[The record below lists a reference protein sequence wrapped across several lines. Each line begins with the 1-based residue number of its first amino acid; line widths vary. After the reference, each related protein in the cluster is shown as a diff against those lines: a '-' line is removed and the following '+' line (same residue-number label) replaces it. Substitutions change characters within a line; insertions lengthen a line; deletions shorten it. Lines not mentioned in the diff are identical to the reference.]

1 MSAASLYT
9 MNYRKSTTNLI
20 ILIHEWIKWHAL
32 LELIAG
38 DGSYLMNEALLMML
52 YTPTVNFVLVCVI
65 VLSLNKNKYIM
76 DGPWYS
82 IVYEE
87 MKTIEMYL
95 MTYNVTLFVAKFSL
109 IVSKIKNKCVEIKTY
124 QLCNTEV
131 NVQSHWTEL

>member
-1 MSAASLYT
+1 MRLY
-9 MNYRKSTTNLI
+9 
-20 ILIHEWIKWHAL
+20 WWCC
-32 LELIAG
+32 
-38 DGSYLMNEALLMML
+38 
-52 YTPTVNFVLVCVI
+52 TPRTVNFVLVCVI

-87 MKTIEMYL
+87 MKTTEQYL

-124 QLCNTEV
+124 QLSTYQLINYVTRKWMY
-131 NVQSHWTEL
+131 SHVEPNCRKRDTAGTAIRVILWNEIVGATLKPLSISS

>member
-1 MSAASLYT
+1 M
-9 MNYRKSTTNLI
+9 
-20 ILIHEWIKWHAL
+20 
-32 LELIAG
+32 
-38 DGSYLMNEALLMML
+38 
-52 YTPTVNFVLVCVI
+52 VCVI

-87 MKTIEMYL
+87 MKTIEQYL

-131 NVQSHWTEL
+131 NVQSR

>member
-1 MSAASLYT
+1 M
-9 MNYRKSTTNLI
+9 
-20 ILIHEWIKWHAL
+20 
-32 LELIAG
+32 IAW

-95 MTYNVTLFVAKFSL
+95 MTYIVTLFVAKFSL

-124 QLCNTEV
+124 QLCNTEM
-131 NVQSHWTEL
+131 NVQSR

>member
-20 ILIHEWIKWHAL
+20 ILMHEWIKWHAL
-32 LELIAG
+32 LKLIAW

-87 MKTIEMYL
+87 MKTIEQDL
-95 MTYNVTLFVAKFSL
+95 LTYIVTLFVAKFSL

-131 NVQSHWTEL
+131 NVQSRWTEL